1 MSVNIVSMN
10 NAPIVDCPPLL
21 LQYLLPPDADRL
33 AALFRVLG
41 EPSRLQLLSLIAAQP
56 SGSACV
62 CELVTPLGLTQPTVS
77 HHLKVLYE
85 AGLLEKERRG
95 TWMYYRVVSE
105 KFELLR
111 QVLQCPPEK

>member
-1 MSVNIVSMN
+1 MGSMN
-10 NAPIVDCPPLL
+10 DALTNGCPPLL
-21 LQYLLPPDADRL
+21 QQHLLPSEANRL

-56 SGSACV
+56 TGSACV

-95 TWMYYRVVSE
+95 SWMYYRVVPE

-111 QVLQCPPEK
+111 EVLQCPLGSTVTP

>member
-1 MSVNIVSMN
+1 MTISSAN
-10 NAPIVDCPPLL
+10 DCPPLL
-21 LQYLLPPDADRL
+21 LHHLLPAEAEQL

-56 SGSACV
+56 TGSACA
-62 CELVTPLGLTQPTVS
+62 CELIEPLGLAQPTVS
-77 HHLKVLYE
+77 HHLKVLYS

-95 TWMYYRVVSE
+95 TWIYYRVVSE

-111 QVLQCPPEK
+111 QVLRCSEDSIA